1 MNKLILGIIFL
12 FVSMIRLPAADAL
25 ALIGYTEP
33 VSKQDDIMKV
43 WITAASST
51 QIEYKT
57 TPQSLNRN
65 RIKRSEVKS
74 VYFFEPPIFKEAE
87 ELYSAGW
94 LESAFHIAVSEN
106 KRSWRYIAGIL
117 RRWAAE
123 GKYDGKSGRHPQK
136 DNRQKY
142 LEDYERRWGGVSR

>member
-1 MNKLILGIIFL
+1 MNKLILGTLFL

-65 RIKRSEVKS
+65 RIKLQAFTLHQCSIFDLIMCPRNAVHEILKILHQNGAVKS
-74 VYFFEPPIFKEAE
+74 VVIFVI
-87 ELYSAGW
+87 
-94 LESAFHIAVSEN
+94 F
-106 KRSWRYIAGIL
+106 
-117 RRWAAE
+117 
-123 GKYDGKSGRHPQK
+123 
-136 DNRQKY
+136 
-142 LEDYERRWGGVSR
+142 